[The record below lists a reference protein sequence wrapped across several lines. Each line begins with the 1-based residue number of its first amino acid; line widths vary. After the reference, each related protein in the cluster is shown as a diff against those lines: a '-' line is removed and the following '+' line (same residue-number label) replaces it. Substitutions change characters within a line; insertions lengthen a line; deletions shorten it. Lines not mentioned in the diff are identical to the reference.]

1 MNKEGKS
8 GERHGAVG
16 QLEARIGNLSLVK
29 AQGPLCAGQFN
40 SSLGRNVSKS
50 KIYLNLNKI
59 IKKSSG
65 KYSGPC
71 PS

>member
-59 IKKSSG
+59 IKKLSG
-65 KYSGPC
+65 K
-71 PS
+71 

>member
-1 MNKEGKS
+1 MHINITVNKEGKS

-40 SSLGRNVSKS
+40 SSLGRNVRKSKS
-50 KIYLNLNKI
+50 TLIQ
-59 IKKSSG
+59 IKS
-65 KYSGPC
+65 
-71 PS
+71 

>member
-50 KIYLNLNKI
+50 KSTLI
-59 IKKSSG
+59 
-65 KYSGPC
+65 
-71 PS
+71 

>member
-59 IKKSSG
+59 ISINWSDYLCK
-65 KYSGPC
+65 
-71 PS
+71 

>member
-1 MNKEGKS
+1 MHINITVNKEGKS
-8 GERHGAVG
+8 GERYGAVV

-50 KIYLNLNKI
+50 KSTLIQ
-59 IKKSSG
+59 IKS
-65 KYSGPC
+65 
-71 PS
+71 

>member
-65 KYSGPC
+65 K
-71 PS
+71 

>member
-1 MNKEGKS
+1 MYINITVNKEGKS

-40 SSLGRNVSKS
+40 SSLGRNVSKF
-50 KIYLNLNKI
+50 
-59 IKKSSG
+59 KSTLI
-65 KYSGPC
+65 
-71 PS
+71 

>member
-8 GERHGAVG
+8 EERHGAVG

-50 KIYLNLNKI
+50 KIYQNLNKI
-59 IKKSSG
+59 IKKLSG
-65 KYSGPC
+65 K
-71 PS
+71 